1 MDQEEAPPPY
11 SAVDPLEPPANNR
24 NNTSQRTSTSLRRNA
39 AELQEAGSSQIA
51 ELPSTSST
59 SPAIVPIHFTSAVA
73 YFEERPPLVLDDSRS
88 ILHHYMT
95 IYPRSQAKD
104 FPRRPRCWASRT
116 NEITQQDW
124 DTFLRYLFPPELG
137 LAASSQR
144 LPRQLRAEIQR
155 DRKDRPQETDEQRQA
170 RIAAVVDEWNQCF
183 FEPRATNIAFVY
195 IGVPDAAPSSAL
207 CPHCYPAATKATQG
221 NGAPAS
227 TEGQSPWSSN
237 TPSPVTGQ
245 YAQSQSPTAWPYAPA
260 APYGL
265 PPGNMPYGTP
275 YGVPQFPGHGVNSQL
290 PGHYPPPHPPPGVA
304 PWQWNNWAYAQ
315 PPNENSGTSKGAF
328 GWFSNIT
335 AQAQKYGERFAE
347 QAQHYGDQISAQAM
361 HYSRQVEEQA
371 LAHGRWVEEQA
382 RFGRKPDAYRP
393 TGYPPQPTWPPGQT
407 TGTLYNTPIPPSQ
420 PSSTELPVQPSPIE
434 PAVQPTVIAATT
446 TRSRS
451 RSQSQPQSQPQTQAE
466 NQDQSQ
472 SQSHSHSHSQ
482 SQSRSRNDA
491 KDIPPAEKTRRLSIS
506 SASSQS
512 SLSSLDS
519 LSTTSDLD
527 ASDLATVRTQLQTL
541 NDRHDRTLYDAAAD
555 LRRQLDVLKASRR
568 EARFSGRPKWR
579 PGAKNQNPQIPKP
592 DNSDWGRWDSPEQQQ
607 RQAAEL
613 RAFKEEYGATKK
625 AFREVVRRARE
636 EHHSLRRAQKNH
648 RRLDHSLGH
657 GKHHWSM
664 HSSKKDQGAL
674 TERMENLA
682 LNASQK
688 APPRAQTAPVI
699 QTSYPVSRVPP
710 MRADTSS
717 GTSTPGS
724 NTPSSSQASM
734 KGFPNEL
741 PDRKGKSAPQTR
753 LRDKLK
759 PRLSKKQPQSD
770 SAASRDD
777 ESDKKSSS
785 KKKSKE

>member
-24 NNTSQRTSTSLRRNA
+24 NNTSQRNPAPSRRNN
-39 AELQEAGSSQIA
+39 AESQGAGSSRTA
-51 ELPSTSST
+51 ELPST

-88 ILHHYMT
+88 VLHHHMT

-116 NEITQQDW
+116 NEISQQDW

-137 LAASSQR
+137 LAASSQH

-170 RIAAVVDEWNQCF
+170 RIVAVVDEWNQCF
-183 FEPRATNIAFVY
+183 FEPRATNITFVY
-195 IGVPDAAPSSAL
+195 IGEPDAAPSSAL

-237 TPSPVTGQ
+237 TPSPVPGQ
-245 YAQSQSPTAWPYAPA
+245 YAQSQSPTTWPYAPA

-265 PPGNMPYGTP
+265 PPGTMPYGTP
-275 YGVPQFPGHGVNSQL
+275 YGVPQFPGPS
-290 PGHYPPPHPPPGVA
+290 HYPPPHPPPGVA

-315 PPNENSGTSKGAF
+315 PHNGNSGTSKGAF

-361 HYSRQVEEQA
+361 HYGRQVEEQA

-382 RFGRKPDAYRP
+382 RFGRKPGAYQP

-407 TGTLYNTPIPPSQ
+407 TGSLYNTSTPPSQ
-420 PSSTELPVQPSPIE
+420 PSSAELPVQPSPTE
-434 PAVQPTVIAATT
+434 PSAQPTTMASTT
-446 TRSRS
+446 TQN
-451 RSQSQPQSQPQTQAE
+451 QSQSQPQTQVE
-466 NQDQSQ
+466 NQNQSQ
-472 SQSHSHSHSQ
+472 GHSQ
-482 SQSRSRNDA
+482 SQSRSQNDV
-491 KDIPPAEKTRRLSIS
+491 KDMAPADNSRRLSIS

-527 ASDLATVRTQLQTL
+527 ASDLATVRTQLQSL

-555 LRRQLDVLKASRR
+555 LRRQLDVLQASRR
-568 EARFSGRPKWR
+568 EARFSGRPNWR
-579 PGAKNQNPQIPKP
+579 PGAKHQNQQIPRS

-607 RQAAEL
+607 RQAAER
-613 RAFKEEYGATKK
+613 RAFKEEHRATKK
-625 AFREVVRRARE
+625 AFRDVVRRARE
-636 EHHSLRRAQKNH
+636 EHHNLRRVHKNH
-648 RRLDHSLGH
+648 RRHGHSLGH
-657 GKHHWSM
+657 GRHHWSTD
-664 HSSKKDQGAL
+664 SSKKKDEGAL
-674 TERMENLA
+674 AGRMENLA
-682 LNASQK
+682 LDESQQ
-688 APPRAQTAPVI
+688 APPRAQTAPII
-699 QTSYPVSRVPP
+699 QTSYPNSKISPV
-710 MRADTSS
+710 RADTSS

-734 KGFPNEL
+734 QGFPSEL
-741 PDRKGKSAPQTR
+741 PGRKGKSAPQTR

-759 PRLSKKQPQSD
+759 PRLSKKLQQSD
-770 SAASRDD
+770 SAASRDE